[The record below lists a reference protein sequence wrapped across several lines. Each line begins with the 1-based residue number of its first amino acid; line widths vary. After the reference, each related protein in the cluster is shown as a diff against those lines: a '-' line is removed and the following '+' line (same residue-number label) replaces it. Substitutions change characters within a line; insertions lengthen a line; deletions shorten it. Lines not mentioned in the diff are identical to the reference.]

1 MGRSVR
7 LLLVE
12 DDSSIVMF
20 LKDFLEKEG
29 FEVNHAD
36 EQSEALYL
44 LEGKPVDLILLDV
57 SLKRGSGFSVC
68 KAIKEKYHN
77 IPVIFLT
84 AADDEYSVVTG
95 LDLGADDYI
104 CKPFRPR
111 ELVSRLHS
119 VLRRYKTAEEREC
132 LRFGNVEIFPEKGL
146 VRKNGTEVVL
156 SAMEYR
162 LLLVLVQNRGVTL
175 SRTRL
180 LQGVWDI
187 TGEFVNDNTL
197 TVYMKRLRDKLE
209 DDPKEPTLI
218 KTIRGMGYRMDE

>member
-1 MGRSVR
+1 MEHTIRI
-7 LLLVE
+7 LLVE

-29 FEVNHAD
+29 FAVD
-36 EQSEALYL
+36 SVDGQREALFYL
-44 LEGKPVDLILLDV
+44 EEKACDMVLLDV
-57 SLKRGSGFSVC
+57 ALKQGNGFSAC
-68 KAIKEKYHN
+68 KAIKEKYRL
-77 IPVIFLT
+77 PVIFLT
-84 AADDEYSVVTG
+84 ASDDEYSVVTG

-104 CKPFRPR
+104 SKPFRPR
-111 ELVSRLHS
+111 ELVSRIHS
-119 VLRRYKTAEEREC
+119 VLRRCRSAGDCIRLED
-132 LRFGNVEIFPEKGL
+132 VEIFPEKGL
-146 VRKNGTEVVL
+146 VRKKGTEVVL

-162 LLLVLVQNRGVTL
+162 LLLVLVQNRGTTL

-209 DDPKEPTLI
+209 DDPQEPRLI
-218 KTIRGMGYRMDE
+218 KTIRGMGYRMD

>member
-1 MGRSVR
+1 MENRIR
-7 LLLVE
+7 ILLVE
-12 DDSSIVMF
+12 DDGSIVLF
-20 LKDFLEKEG
+20 LKDFLQKEG
-29 FEVNHAD
+29 FEVDSAD
-36 EQSEALYL
+36 GQQEALYDL
-44 LEGKPVDLILLDV
+44 DGKKYDVVLLDV
-57 SLKRGSGFSVC
+57 ALKQGNGFSAC
-68 KAIKEKYHN
+68 KAIKEKHH

-104 CKPFRPR
+104 SKPFRPR
-111 ELVSRLHS
+111 ELISRIHS
-119 VLRRYKTAEEREC
+119 VLRRSRPAEEGI
-132 LRFGNVEIFPEKGL
+132 RFGDVEVFPEKGL
-146 VRKNGTEVVL
+146 VRRKGIEVVL

-180 LQGVWDI
+180 LQGIWDI

-209 DDPKEPTLI
+209 DDPKEPRLI
-218 KTIRGMGYRMDE
+218 KTIRGMGYRMD